1 MIKPTHWL
9 VLGLLGSAL
18 ATVIVQ
24 NALKSDGSAAVRPVT
39 ERTDPSHR
47 TAPTLGRAFLGN
59 SDDTADTGDAT
70 MPERTDRTRP
80 ATRPVNGV
88 GRFNNQQS
96 NPSAFQDTGAGYDTG
111 AGTTAA
117 TMAGLALPRWGGAVA
132 GGSAGPGVGDPT
144 STTTQQIG
152 APAAP
157 VGCRHELGIQPQ
169 GVTAHVD
176 FVGMLLNGQELLGQN
191 FPAAQL
197 SDLKI
202 LVQWQSLFQN
212 HIQRLDLIAPDGSLY
227 QSLSR
232 PLTAGDAD
240 APVETLL
247 PVNGTWITRYGLY
260 GAWCVEAFLDQQE
273 QPITSSRLVIASP
286 R

>member
-1 MIKPTHWL
+1 MIKSTHWL

-18 ATVIVQ
+18 ATVVVQ

-47 TAPTLGRAFLGN
+47 TAPKLGRAFLGN
-59 SDDTADTGDAT
+59 SDETADTGDAT
-70 MPERTDRTRP
+70 MPGRTGWTRP
-80 ATRPVNGV
+80 VTRPVNGV

-96 NPSAFQDTGAGYDTG
+96 NPSAFYDTG
-111 AGTTAA
+111 APYDAGAGTPTA
-117 TMAGLALPRWGGAVA
+117 TMFGLALPRSRGAVA
-132 GGSAGPGVGDPT
+132 GGSAGPGSGDPT

-202 LVQWQSLFQN
+202 LVQWQSLFQS
-212 HIQRLDLIAPDGSLY
+212 HLQRLDLIAPDGSLY
-227 QSLSR
+227 QSFSR

>member
-1 MIKPTHWL
+1 MIKPTHLL

-24 NALKSDGSAAVRPVT
+24 HALKSDGSAAARPVT
-39 ERTDPSHR
+39 ERTDPSDR
-47 TAPTLGRAFLGN
+47 TAPKLGRAFLGN
-59 SDDTADTGDAT
+59 SDETADTGDVT
-70 MPERTDRTRP
+70 MPGRTGWVRP

-88 GRFNNQQS
+88 GRLNNQQS
-96 NPSAFQDTGAGYDTG
+96 SPSAFHDTGAGSDTG
-111 AGTTAA
+111 AGTPAA
-117 TMAGLALPRWGGAVA
+117 TMAGLALPRWGGVA
-132 GGSAGPGVGDPT
+132 GGGGSAGGVDPT
-144 STTTQQIG
+144 STTTQPIG
-152 APAAP
+152 APAAE
-157 VGCRHELGIQPQ
+157 VGCKHELGVQLQ

-176 FVGMLLNGQELLGQN
+176 FVGKLLDGQERAGQN
-191 FPAAQL
+191 FSGAQL

-212 HIQRLDLIAPDGSLY
+212 HLQRLDLIAPDGSLY

-232 PLTAGDAD
+232 PLTVRDAD